1 MTDKPDNR
9 FIRFIFKRREK
20 NERVFA
26 LCTYI
31 FTLSYYRGPSVT
43 IEIAVIGVIFGS
55 ILGLLVGLGRVSRN
69 PLLSRISQ
77 ILYLGYTWHSSII
90 AIICHPLCHSIGISA
105 ALTMPPFVSACIA
118 LSINAAAY
126 IAEIARGAIQ
136 SIDKGQME
144 AARSLGLSSSQS
156 MRRVI
161 IPQAFRRMLPPLG
174 NEFIALIK
182 ESSLVSTIALYD
194 LLRTGQQII
203 SSTYRYMEVFF
214 LVGLIYLLLTT
225 IMSYI
230 IGKIENKV
238 GAYE

>member
-1 MTDKPDNR
+1 MNE
-9 FIRFIFKRREK
+9 FISFSATYLPYLLQG
-20 NERVFA
+20 A
-26 LCTYI
+26 LI
-31 FTLSYYRGPSVT
+31 T
-43 IEIAVIGVIFGS
+43 IEIAVISVLCGS
-55 ILGLLVGLGRVSRN
+55 ILGILVGLGRVSRN
-69 PLLSRISQ
+69 PIFSQ
-77 ILYLGYTWHSSII
+77 ISRFYIWVIRGTPLLLHLFIVHF
-90 AIICHPLCHSIGISA
+90 AIPSVFP

-126 IAEIARGAIQ
+126 IAEIARGAIE
-136 SIDKGQME
+136 SIDKGQTE
-144 AARSLGLSSSQS
+144 AARSLGLSSGQA
-156 MRRVI
+156 MRRII

-203 SSTYRYMEVFF
+203 SSTYRYMEVFL
-214 LVGLIYLLLTT
+214 LVGIIYLFLTT

-230 IGKIENKV
+230 VKKIEKKV

>member
-1 MTDKPDNR
+1 MKEFLSFSLTYLPYLLQG
-9 FIRFIFKRREK
+9 
-20 NERVFA
+20 A
-26 LCTYI
+26 L
-31 FTLSYYRGPSVT
+31 VT
-43 IEIAVIGVIFGS
+43 IEIAAIGVVAGS
-55 ILGLLVGLGRVSRN
+55 LIGLLFGLGRVSKVKLFSQISRFYIWVIRGT
-69 PLLSRISQ
+69 PLLLQLFMI
-77 ILYLGYTWHSSII
+77 HF
-90 AIICHPLCHSIGISA
+90 AIPSVIP

-118 LSINAAAY
+118 LSLNAAAY
-126 IAEIARGAIQ
+126 IAEISRGAIQ

-144 AARSLGLSSSQS
+144 AARSLGLSYGQA

-203 SSTYRYMEVFF
+203 SSTYRYMEIFI

-225 IMSYI
+225 IMTFI
-230 IGKIENKV
+230 VGKVEKKV

>member
-1 MTDKPDNR
+1 MSE
-9 FIRFIFKRREK
+9 FLS
-20 NERVFA
+20 FA
-26 LCTYI
+26 TTY
-31 FTLSYYRGPSVT
+31 LPYLLQGALVT
-43 IEIAVIGVIFGS
+43 IEIAVIGIIFGS
-55 ILGLLVGLGRVSRN
+55 ILGLLVGLGRISKN
-69 PLLSRISQ
+69 PLLSQISRFYIWVIRGTPLLLQ
-77 ILYLGYTWHSSII
+77 LFVIHF
-90 AIICHPLCHSIGISA
+90 AIPSVFS
-105 ALTMPPFVSACIA
+105 ALTLPPFVSACIA

-144 AARSLGLSSSQS
+144 AARSLGLSSSQA

-203 SSTYRYMEVFF
+203 SSTYRYMEVFL

-225 IMSYI
+225 IMSFI
-230 IGKIENKV
+230 VGKIERKV

>member
-1 MTDKPDNR
+1 MS
-9 FIRFIFKRREK
+9 
-20 NERVFA
+20 FA
-26 LCTYI
+26 LTYLPYLLQGAI
-31 FTLSYYRGPSVT
+31 IT
-43 IEIAVIGVIFGS
+43 IEIAAIGVIFGS
-55 ILGLLVGLGRVSRN
+55 LLGTLVGLGRVSRN
-69 PLLSRISQ
+69 SLLSQLSRFYIWVIRGTPLLLQLFVI
-77 ILYLGYTWHSSII
+77 HF
-90 AIICHPLCHSIGISA
+90 AIPSA
-105 ALTMPPFVSACIA
+105 FPALTLPPFVSACIA
-118 LSINAAAY
+118 LSLNAAAY

-156 MRRVI
+156 MRRII

-203 SSTYRYMEVFF
+203 SSTYRYSEVFL

-225 IMSYI
+225 VMSYI
-230 IGKIENKV
+230 VKKNRE
-238 GAYE
+238 

>member
-1 MTDKPDNR
+1 M
-9 FIRFIFKRREK
+9 
-20 NERVFA
+20 NEFLSFA
-26 LCTYI
+26 VTYLPYLLQGAVI
-31 FTLSYYRGPSVT
+31 T
-43 IEIAVIGVIFGS
+43 IEIAAIGVIFGS
-55 ILGLLVGLGRVSRN
+55 IFGILVGLGRVSRN
-69 PLLSRISQ
+69 SLLSQISRFYIWVIRGTPLLLQLFVI
-77 ILYLGYTWHSSII
+77 HF
-90 AIICHPLCHSIGISA
+90 AIPSA
-105 ALTMPPFVSACIA
+105 FPALTLPPFVSACIA
-118 LSINAAAY
+118 LSLNAAAY

-203 SSTYRYMEVFF
+203 SSTYRYSEVFL

-225 IMSYI
+225 VMSYI
-230 IGKIENKV
+230 VRKIEKKV
-238 GAYE
+238 GVYE

>member
-1 MTDKPDNR
+1 MND
-9 FIRFIFKRREK
+9 FLS
-20 NERVFA
+20 FA
-26 LCTYI
+26 LTY
-31 FTLSYYRGPSVT
+31 LPYLLQGALVT
-43 IEIAVIGVIFGS
+43 VEIAVIGVIFGS
-55 ILGLLVGLGRVSRN
+55 ILGLLVGLGRVSKN
-69 PLLSRISQ
+69 PLLSQLSRFFIWVIRGTPLLLQ
-77 ILYLGYTWHSSII
+77 LFII
-90 AIICHPLCHSIGISA
+90 HFAIPSVFS

-161 IPQAFRRMLPPLG
+161 VPQAFRRMLPPLG

-225 IMSYI
+225 VMSFI
-230 IGKIENKV
+230 IGKIEKKV

>member
-1 MTDKPDNR
+1 M
-9 FIRFIFKRREK
+9 
-20 NERVFA
+20 NEFLPFA
-26 LCTYI
+26 LNYLPYLLQGAI
-31 FTLSYYRGPSVT
+31 VT

-55 ILGLLVGLGRVSRN
+55 LLGILFGLGRVSRN

-77 ILYLGYTWHSSII
+77 FYIWVIRGTPLLLQLFVIHF
-90 AIICHPLCHSIGISA
+90 AIPSA
-105 ALTMPPFVSACIA
+105 FPALTLPPFVSACIA

-203 SSTYRYMEVFF
+203 SSTYRYTEVFF

-230 IGKIENKV
+230 VRKIENKV

>member
-1 MTDKPDNR
+1 M
-9 FIRFIFKRREK
+9 
-20 NERVFA
+20 NEFLSFA
-26 LCTYI
+26 LTYLPYLLQGAVI
-31 FTLSYYRGPSVT
+31 T
-43 IEIAVIGVIFGS
+43 IEIAAIGVIFGS
-55 ILGLLVGLGRVSRN
+55 IFGILVGLGRVSRN
-69 PLLSRISQ
+69 SLLSQISRFYIWVIRGTPLLLQLFVI
-77 ILYLGYTWHSSII
+77 HF
-90 AIICHPLCHSIGISA
+90 AIPSA
-105 ALTMPPFVSACIA
+105 FPALTLPPFVSACIA
-118 LSINAAAY
+118 LSLNAAAY

-203 SSTYRYMEVFF
+203 SSTYRYSEVFL

-225 IMSYI
+225 VMSYI
-230 IGKIENKV
+230 VRKIEKKV
-238 GAYE
+238 GVYE

>member
-1 MTDKPDNR
+1 M
-9 FIRFIFKRREK
+9 
-20 NERVFA
+20 NEFLSFA
-26 LCTYI
+26 LTY
-31 FTLSYYRGPSVT
+31 LPYLLQGALVT
-43 IEIAVIGVIFGS
+43 VEIAVIGVIFGS
-55 ILGLLVGLGRVSRN
+55 ILGLLVGLGRVSKN
-69 PLLSRISQ
+69 PLLSQLSKFFIWVIRGTPLLLQLFVIHFAIPSVF
-77 ILYLGYTWHSSII
+77 SS
-90 AIICHPLCHSIGISA
+90 
-105 ALTMPPFVSACIA
+105 LTMPPFVSACIA

-203 SSTYRYMEVFF
+203 SSTYRYMEIFF

-225 IMSYI
+225 VMSFI
-230 IGKIENKV
+230 IGKIEKKV

>member
-1 MTDKPDNR
+1 M
-9 FIRFIFKRREK
+9 
-20 NERVFA
+20 NEFLSFSATYLPYLLQGA
-26 LCTYI
+26 L
-31 FTLSYYRGPSVT
+31 VT

-55 ILGLLVGLGRVSRN
+55 IIGLLVGLGRVSSN
-69 PLLSRISQ
+69 PLLSQISRFYIWVIRGTPLLLQ
-77 ILYLGYTWHSSII
+77 LFVIHF
-90 AIICHPLCHSIGISA
+90 AIPSVFS

-118 LSINAAAY
+118 LSLNAAAY

-144 AARSLGLSSSQS
+144 AARSLGLSAGQA
-156 MRRVI
+156 MRRII

-203 SSTYRYMEVFF
+203 SSTYRYMEVFL
-214 LVGLIYLLLTT
+214 LVGLIYLFLTT

-230 IGKIENKV
+230 VGKIEKKV

>member
-1 MTDKPDNR
+1 MTGLSVLFSKGATAMSE
-9 FIRFIFKRREK
+9 FLT
-20 NERVFA
+20 FA
-26 LCTYI
+26 TTY
-31 FTLSYYRGPSVT
+31 LPYLLQGALVT
-43 IEIAVIGVIFGS
+43 VEIAVIGVIFGS
-55 ILGLLVGLGRVSRN
+55 ILGLLVGLGRISKN
-69 PLLSRISQ
+69 PLLSQLSRFYIWVIRGTPLLLQ
-77 ILYLGYTWHSSII
+77 LFVIHF
-90 AIICHPLCHSIGISA
+90 AIPSVFS
-105 ALTMPPFVSACIA
+105 ALTLPPFVSACIA

-203 SSTYRYMEVFF
+203 SSTYRYMEVFL
-214 LVGLIYLLLTT
+214 LVGLIYLFLTT

-230 IGKIENKV
+230 IGKIEKKV

>member
-1 MTDKPDNR
+1 M
-9 FIRFIFKRREK
+9 
-20 NERVFA
+20 NEFLSFA
-26 LCTYI
+26 LTYLPYLLQGAI
-31 FTLSYYRGPSVT
+31 IT
-43 IEIAVIGVIFGS
+43 IEIAAIGIIFGS
-55 ILGLLVGLGRVSRN
+55 IFGILVGLGRVSRN
-69 PLLSRISQ
+69 SLLSQLSRFYIWVIRGTPLLLQLFVI
-77 ILYLGYTWHSSII
+77 HF
-90 AIICHPLCHSIGISA
+90 AIPSA
-105 ALTMPPFVSACIA
+105 FPALTLPPFVSACIA
-118 LSINAAAY
+118 LSLNAAAY

-203 SSTYRYMEVFF
+203 SSTYRYSEVFL

-225 IMSYI
+225 VMSYI
-230 IGKIENKV
+230 VRKIENKV
-238 GAYE
+238 GVYE

>member
-1 MTDKPDNR
+1 MKEFLLFSLTYLPYLLQG
-9 FIRFIFKRREK
+9 
-20 NERVFA
+20 A
-26 LCTYI
+26 L
-31 FTLSYYRGPSVT
+31 VT
-43 IEIAVIGVIFGS
+43 IEIAAIGVVAGS
-55 ILGLLVGLGRVSRN
+55 LIGLLFGLGRVSKVKLFSQISRFYIWVIRGT
-69 PLLSRISQ
+69 PLLLQLFMI
-77 ILYLGYTWHSSII
+77 HF
-90 AIICHPLCHSIGISA
+90 AIPSVIP

-118 LSINAAAY
+118 LSLNAAAY
-126 IAEIARGAIQ
+126 IAEISRGAIQ

-144 AARSLGLSSSQS
+144 AARSLGLSYGQA
-156 MRRVI
+156 MKRVV

-203 SSTYRYMEVFF
+203 SSTYRYMEIFI

-225 IMSYI
+225 IMTFI
-230 IGKIENKV
+230 VGKVEKKV

>member
-1 MTDKPDNR
+1 MKE
-9 FIRFIFKRREK
+9 FLS
-20 NERVFA
+20 FA
-26 LCTYI
+26 LTY
-31 FTLSYYRGPSVT
+31 LPYLLQGALVT
-43 IEIAVIGVIFGS
+43 IEIAAIGVVAGSVIGLFF
-55 ILGLLVGLGRVSRN
+55 GLGRVSNVKLFSQISRFYIWVIRGT
-69 PLLSRISQ
+69 PLLLQ
-77 ILYLGYTWHSSII
+77 LLII
-90 AIICHPLCHSIGISA
+90 HFAIPSVFS

-118 LSINAAAY
+118 LSLNAAAY

-144 AARSLGLSSSQS
+144 AARSLGLSYGKA

-161 IPQAFRRMLPPLG
+161 VPQAFRRMLPPLG

-203 SSTYRYMEVFF
+203 SSTYRYMEIFI

-225 IMSYI
+225 IMTFMV
-230 IGKIENKV
+230 GKVEKKV
-238 GAYE
+238 GVYE

>member
-1 MTDKPDNR
+1 MND
-9 FIRFIFKRREK
+9 FLS
-20 NERVFA
+20 FA
-26 LCTYI
+26 LTYLPYLLQGAI
-31 FTLSYYRGPSVT
+31 IT
-43 IEIAVIGVIFGS
+43 IEIAAIGVIFGS
-55 ILGLLVGLGRVSRN
+55 LFGILVGLGRVSRN
-69 PLLSRISQ
+69 PLFSQ
-77 ILYLGYTWHSSII
+77 ISRFYIWVIRGTPLLLQLFVIHF
-90 AIICHPLCHSIGISA
+90 AIPSA
-105 ALTMPPFVSACIA
+105 FPALTLPPFVSACIA
-118 LSINAAAY
+118 LSLNAAAY

-203 SSTYRYMEVFF
+203 SSTYRYTEVFL

-225 IMSYI
+225 VMSYI
-230 IGKIENKV
+230 VRKIENKV
-238 GAYE
+238 GVYE

>member
-1 MTDKPDNR
+1 MKDFLT
-9 FIRFIFKRREK
+9 
-20 NERVFA
+20 FA
-26 LCTYI
+26 TTYLPYLLQGALI
-31 FTLSYYRGPSVT
+31 T

-55 ILGLLVGLGRVSRN
+55 ILGIIIGLGRLSSNRVLSQISRFYIWVVRGT
-69 PLLSRISQ
+69 PLLLQLFVIHFAIPS
-77 ILYLGYTWHSSII
+77 LFSS
-90 AIICHPLCHSIGISA
+90 
-105 ALTMPPFVSACIA
+105 LTMPPFVSACIA
-118 LSINAAAY
+118 LSLNAAAY

-144 AARSLGLSSSQS
+144 AARSLGLSSAQA
-156 MRRVI
+156 MRRII

-203 SSTYRYMEVFF
+203 SSTFKYMEVYL
-214 LVGLIYLLLTT
+214 LVGLTYLILTT
-225 IMSYI
+225 LMSYI
-230 IGKIENKV
+230 VGKIEKKV

>member
-1 MTDKPDNR
+1 MSE
-9 FIRFIFKRREK
+9 FLS
-20 NERVFA
+20 FA
-26 LCTYI
+26 LTYLPYLLQGAI
-31 FTLSYYRGPSVT
+31 IT
-43 IEIAVIGVIFGS
+43 IEIAAIGIIFGS
-55 ILGLLVGLGRVSRN
+55 LLGLFVGLGRVSRN
-69 PLLSRISQ
+69 PLLSQISRFYIWVIRGTPLLLQ
-77 ILYLGYTWHSSII
+77 LFVIHF
-90 AIICHPLCHSIGISA
+90 AIPSA
-105 ALTMPPFVSACIA
+105 FPALTLPPFVSACIA
-118 LSINAAAY
+118 LSLNAAAY
-126 IAEIARGAIQ
+126 IAEIARGAIE

-203 SSTYRYMEVFF
+203 SSTYRYSEVFL

-225 IMSYI
+225 VMSYI
-230 IGKIENKV
+230 VRKIETKV
-238 GAYE
+238 GVYE

>member
-1 MTDKPDNR
+1 M
-9 FIRFIFKRREK
+9 
-20 NERVFA
+20 NEFLSFA
-26 LCTYI
+26 LTYLPYLLQGAI
-31 FTLSYYRGPSVT
+31 IT

-55 ILGLLVGLGRVSRN
+55 ILGILVGLGRVSRN
-69 PLLSRISQ
+69 SLLSQLSRFYIWVIRGTPLLLQLFVI
-77 ILYLGYTWHSSII
+77 HF
-90 AIICHPLCHSIGISA
+90 AIPSA
-105 ALTMPPFVSACIA
+105 FPALTLPPFVSACIA
-118 LSINAAAY
+118 LSLNAAAY

-203 SSTYRYMEVFF
+203 SSTYRYSEVFL

-225 IMSYI
+225 VMSYI
-230 IGKIENKV
+230 VRKIENKV
-238 GAYE
+238 GVYE

>member
-1 MTDKPDNR
+1 MKEFLLFSLTYLPYLLQG
-9 FIRFIFKRREK
+9 
-20 NERVFA
+20 A
-26 LCTYI
+26 L
-31 FTLSYYRGPSVT
+31 VT
-43 IEIAVIGVIFGS
+43 IEIAAIGVVAGS
-55 ILGLLVGLGRVSRN
+55 LIGLLFGLGRVSKVKLFSQISRFYIWVIRGT
-69 PLLSRISQ
+69 PLLLQLFMI
-77 ILYLGYTWHSSII
+77 HF
-90 AIICHPLCHSIGISA
+90 AIPSVIP

-118 LSINAAAY
+118 LSLNAAAY
-126 IAEIARGAIQ
+126 IAEISRGAIQ

-144 AARSLGLSSSQS
+144 AARSLGLSYGQA
-156 MRRVI
+156 MRRVV

-203 SSTYRYMEVFF
+203 SSTYRYMEIFI

-225 IMSYI
+225 IMTYI
-230 IGKIENKV
+230 VGKVEKKV

>member
-1 MTDKPDNR
+1 M
-9 FIRFIFKRREK
+9 
-20 NERVFA
+20 NEFLSFA
-26 LCTYI
+26 LTY
-31 FTLSYYRGPSVT
+31 LPYLLQGALVT

-55 ILGLLVGLGRVSRN
+55 ILGLLVGLGRISSNPFLSQISRFYIWVIRGT
-69 PLLSRISQ
+69 PLLLQLFVI
-77 ILYLGYTWHSSII
+77 HF
-90 AIICHPLCHSIGISA
+90 AIPSVFS
-105 ALTMPPFVSACIA
+105 ALTLPPFVSACIA
-118 LSINAAAY
+118 LSLNAAAY

-144 AARSLGLSSSQS
+144 AARSLGLSSGQS

-203 SSTYRYMEVFF
+203 SSTYRYMEVFL

-225 IMSYI
+225 VMSFI
-230 IGKIENKV
+230 VGKIEKKV

>member
-1 MTDKPDNR
+1 M
-9 FIRFIFKRREK
+9 
-20 NERVFA
+20 NEFLPFA
-26 LCTYI
+26 LNYLPYLLQGAI
-31 FTLSYYRGPSVT
+31 VT

-55 ILGLLVGLGRVSRN
+55 LLGILFGLGRVSRN

-77 ILYLGYTWHSSII
+77 FYIWVIRGTPLLLQLFVIHF
-90 AIICHPLCHSIGISA
+90 AIPSA
-105 ALTMPPFVSACIA
+105 FPALTLPPFVSACIA

-156 MRRVI
+156 MRRII

-203 SSTYRYMEVFF
+203 SSTYRYTEVFF

-230 IGKIENKV
+230 VRKIENKV

>member
-1 MTDKPDNR
+1 M
-9 FIRFIFKRREK
+9 
-20 NERVFA
+20 NEFLPFA
-26 LCTYI
+26 LNYLPYLLQGAI
-31 FTLSYYRGPSVT
+31 VT

-55 ILGLLVGLGRVSRN
+55 LLGILFGLGRVSRN
-69 PLLSRISQ
+69 PLLSHISQ
-77 ILYLGYTWHSSII
+77 FYIWVVRGTPLLLQLFVIHF
-90 AIICHPLCHSIGISA
+90 AIPSA
-105 ALTMPPFVSACIA
+105 VPALTLPPFVSACIA

-203 SSTYRYMEVFF
+203 SSTYRYTEVFF

-225 IMSYI
+225 VMSYI
-230 IGKIENKV
+230 VRKIENKV

>member
-1 MTDKPDNR
+1 MSEFLSFTSTYLPYLLQG
-9 FIRFIFKRREK
+9 
-20 NERVFA
+20 A
-26 LCTYI
+26 L
-31 FTLSYYRGPSVT
+31 VT

-55 ILGLLVGLGRVSRN
+55 IIGLLVGLGRISSN
-69 PLLSRISQ
+69 PLISQ
-77 ILYLGYTWHSSII
+77 ISRFYIWVIRGTPLLLQLFVIHF
-90 AIICHPLCHSIGISA
+90 AIPSVFS

-118 LSINAAAY
+118 LSLNAAAY

-144 AARSLGLSSSQS
+144 AARSLGLSSGQA

-161 IPQAFRRMLPPLG
+161 VPQAFRRMLPPLG

-203 SSTYRYMEVFF
+203 SSTYRYMEVFL

-230 IGKIENKV
+230 VGKIEQKV